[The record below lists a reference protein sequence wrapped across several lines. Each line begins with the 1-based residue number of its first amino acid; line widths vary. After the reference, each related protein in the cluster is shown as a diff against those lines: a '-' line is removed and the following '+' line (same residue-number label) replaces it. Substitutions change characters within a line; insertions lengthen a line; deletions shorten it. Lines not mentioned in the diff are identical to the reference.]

1 MMQLLTNRVLKM
13 IYMDIMVLKIDRHKR
28 IINSSKHY
36 GKIPYAHKLLRDG
49 EVVSNPLSSTG

>member
-49 EVVSNPLSSTG
+49 EVV